1 MVLIRFTDAESK
13 RRALE
18 TLVGE
23 YSFKSLSSG
32 EMLVPE
38 EALPRLARRDIPFS
52 FEGSAGYEKLATL
65 RDTASAAV

>member
-1 MVLIRFTDAESK
+1 MVLIRFLDSDTK

-23 YSFKSLSSG
+23 FPFKTWSSG

-38 EALPRLARRDIPFS
+38 DALPRLAREDIPFN
-52 FEGSAGYEKLATL
+52 FEGSAAYGKVGTL
-65 RDTASAAV
+65 RDTPASAV